1 MKKTIILSFSLLVVS
16 FLIQPFAFAATTQS
30 PWGSQSKG
38 SGQEGG
44 VDSLIGGVTS
54 DINGFAPTVSTII
67 SAIFVIMFL
76 VGVIKLGYSL
86 VTKTGMILKGST
98 GMLIGIPIFIVTI
111 RLFFILAFTINSS
124 GVTLLVTDIM
134 NALIKIGFLASVGMV
149 LVGLVMT
156 LFNKFLSHPAY
167 ARWSKVL
174 YIGAITVTILTG
186 VMPAVIQSI

>member
-1 MKKTIILSFSLLVVS
+1 MKKTIILLISILIVSFSLQSV
-16 FLIQPFAFAATTQS
+16 AFAAVSQS
-30 PWGSQSKG
+30 PWESNKQVGNEQNG
-38 SGQEGG
+38 L
-44 VDSLIGGVTS
+44 DSLVGGLTS
-54 DINGFAPTVSTII
+54 DVNGLAPMVSTII

-86 VTKTGMILKGST
+86 VTKTGMVLKGST
-98 GMLIGIPIFIVTI
+98 GMLIGIPIFIVVI

-124 GVTLLVTDIM
+124 GVTLLVTDVM
-134 NALIKIGFLASVGMV
+134 NALIKIGFLAAVGMV

-156 LFNKFLSHPAY
+156 LFNKFLNHPAY